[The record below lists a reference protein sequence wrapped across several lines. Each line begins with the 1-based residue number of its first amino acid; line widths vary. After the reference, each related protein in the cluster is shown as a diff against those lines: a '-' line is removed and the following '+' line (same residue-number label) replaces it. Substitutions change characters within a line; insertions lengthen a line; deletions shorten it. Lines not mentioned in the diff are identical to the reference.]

1 MLSTIKEKLRNWLR
15 RWLGLAATDFHL
27 EWHEKEFKQLRHEFN
42 EQMNMIGVDVG
53 LKNDQTVI
61 IFISRLGREGGT
73 VRIVPAHFSS
83 VGQLMDFIQY
93 TDRSFDPKKVAID
106 APYGM
111 GRLIEEER
119 RRRR

>member
-1 MLSTIKEKLRNWLR
+1 MLSTLRKKLRQ
-15 RWLGLAATDFHL
+15 WLGLWSTDTRL
-27 EWHEKEFKQLRHEFN
+27 EWNEREIKQLRHEFS

-61 IFISRLGREGGT
+61 IFVSRLGREGGT
-73 VRIVPAHFSS
+73 VRIVPAHFTS
-83 VGQLMDFIQY
+83 VSQLMDFIQY

-111 GRLIEEER
+111 GRLIDEER

>member
-1 MLSTIKEKLRNWLR
+1 MLSDLKKKILY
-15 RWLGLAATDFHL
+15 WLGIDVDRTRIDDLGRQIG
-27 EWHEKEFKQLRHEFN
+27 QLRHEFS
-42 EQMNMIGVDVG
+42 EQMNMVGVDVG
-53 LKNDQTVI
+53 LKHDQTVI
-61 IFISRLGREGGT
+61 IFVSRLGRDGGT
-73 VRIVPAHFSS
+73 VRIVPAYFAS
-83 VGQLMDFIQY
+83 VSQLMDFIQY